1 MKKKLQRMNQGSNFL
16 SDSFDSSDIVRN
28 PIQIGNEIQF
38 YYFSSRTDPLTYIL
52 IAFKLLK
59 QWDETNRAFLVL
71 KLTHH
76 FFPQTV

>member
-38 YYFSSRTDPLTYIL
+38 
-52 IAFKLLK
+52 
-59 QWDETNRAFLVL
+59 
-71 KLTHH
+71 
-76 FFPQTV
+76 